1 MLKWFQG
8 GPPPHQTA
16 LAMIGTKPG
25 DRVLF
30 IGRPD
35 PPLTGEVARVTG
47 LNGQTLAG
55 IQAADRAR
63 IETAAQNA
71 GALVDI
77 VEITPN
83 DRSPV
88 PHGMTEVDVVV
99 FITDL
104 GAMPM
109 EARIEATTD
118 AIKALRPGG
127 RLIVIDGQKKARLGG
142 RKAVPMPAD
151 AVVPMLTSVG
161 AQAARALGVADGIT
175 YYEARKS
182 R

>member
-1 MLKWFQG
+1 M
-8 GPPPHQTA
+8 
-16 LAMIGTKPG
+16 AMIGAKPG

-30 IGRPD
+30 VGRPD

-55 IQAADRAR
+55 IKSEDRSR
-63 IETAAQNA
+63 IEAAAGEA
-71 GALVDI
+71 GALVDV
-77 VEITPN
+77 VEIPETE
-83 DRSPV
+83 RSPV
-88 PHGMTEVDVVV
+88 PHGMTEIDVIVL
-99 FITDL
+99 IADL
-104 GAMPM
+104 AAMPM
-109 EARIEATTD
+109 DARLEATTD

-127 RLIVIDGQKKARLGG
+127 RLIVIDGHKKTLLGS
-142 RKAVPMPAD
+142 RKTPSMPAD

-161 AQAARALGVADGIT
+161 AQAARALGVADGFT